1 MGGGEWRELDR
12 ADKRDKTSYLAIYL
26 VQVLTRTVVLMV
38 LIVTGLSGV
47 SLVMVKRLTVLMVTR
62 LMVVMVTRMTVV
74 MVVMEVINTGRWW

>member
-47 SLVMVKRLTVLMVTR
+47 RLVMVKRLTVLMVTR
-62 LMVVMVTRMTVV
+62 VMVVMVTRMV